1 MVRVLFLF
9 AFYNLALLSCACAQ
23 ADTAYQQVN
32 PFEGQ
37 NMGFSFVDSW
47 PQYPGGTAGV
57 AKFIASNTKY
67 PEAALKDSV
76 QGTVIVSYLIQVDGS
91 IGDVK
96 VVKSVHPALD
106 AEAVRVIRL
115 MERWKPAIQ
124 KGEPVKLMM
133 NQQFNFRQ

>member
-1 MVRVLFLF
+1 MMRVLFLF
-9 AFYNLALLSCACAQ
+9 AFYNLTCLSCVCAQ
-23 ADTAYQQVN
+23 VDTVYQQVN

-37 NMGFSFVDSW
+37 NMAFSLVDSW

-57 AKFIASNTKY
+57 AKFVANNTKY
-67 PEAALKDSV
+67 PQAALNDSV
-76 QGTVIVSYLIQVDGS
+76 QGTVIVSYIIQVDGS

-133 NQQFNFRQ
+133 SQQFNFRQ

>member
-1 MVRVLFLF
+1 MRGFSLII
-9 AFYNLALLSCACAQ
+9 LLMLINFKCVWAQ

-57 AKFIASNTKY
+57 AKFVVSNTKY

-133 NQQFNFRQ
+133 SQQFNFRQ

>member
-1 MVRVLFLF
+1 MMRVLFLF
-9 AFYNLALLSCACAQ
+9 AFYNLTCLSCVCAQ
-23 ADTAYQQVN
+23 VDTVYHQVN

-37 NMGFSFVDSW
+37 QMKFSLVDSW
-47 PQYPGGTAGV
+47 PQYRGGAVGV
-57 AKFIASNTKY
+57 AKFVASNTKY
-67 PEAALKDSV
+67 PEAALKDSI
-76 QGTVIVSYLIQVDGS
+76 QGTVVVSYLIQVDGS

-115 MERWKPAIQ
+115 MDRWKPAIQ
-124 KGEPVKLMM
+124 NGEPVKLMM

>member
-1 MVRVLFLF
+1 MRVFYLIVLFILVG
-9 AFYNLALLSCACAQ
+9 LDCICAQ
-23 ADTAYQQVN
+23 VDTVYQEVN

-37 NMGFSFVDSW
+37 KLGFSLVDSW
-47 PQYPGGTAGV
+47 PQYPGGAVGI
-57 AKFIASNTKY
+57 AKFVASNTKY
-67 PEAALKDSV
+67 PQEALNDSV

-115 MERWKPAIQ
+115 MEQWKPAIQ
-124 KGEPVKLMM
+124 KGKPVKLMM